1 MNKKYIKTIS
11 ITFILTIGM
20 LGAVS
25 GFSETDSTKT
35 NIESKKCSHKDE
47 EKCKKQAAEK
57 CDHKD
62 AEKCK
67 KHDSEKC
74 DKANKADHKSGSCCK
89 NKGADSKSSQKKSE
103 NKCTRSVE
111 DSTKTI

>member
-1 MNKKYIKTIS
+1 MNKKYIKALS

-35 NIESKKCSHKDE
+35 NIESKKCSHKD
-47 EKCKKQAAEK
+47 AEK

-89 NKGADSKSSQKKSE
+89 AKAAGSKACEKMSEKKSE
-103 NKCTRSVE
+103 KKCTRPAE

>member
-1 MNKKYIKTIS
+1 MNKKYIKALS
-11 ITFILTIGM
+11 ITIILTIGM

-35 NIESKKCSHKDE
+35 NIESKKC
-47 EKCKKQAAEK
+47 
-57 CDHKD
+57 DHKD

-74 DKANKADHKSGSCCK
+74 DKANKAGHKSGSCCK
-89 NKGADSKSSQKKSE
+89 AKAAGSKACEKMSEKKSE
-103 NKCTRSVE
+103 KKCTRSAE

>member
-1 MNKKYIKTIS
+1 MNKKYIKALS

-20 LGAVS
+20 LGVVN

-35 NIESKKCSHKDE
+35 KIESKKCSHKDAK
-47 EKCKKQAAEK
+47 KCDKQSAEK

-62 AEKCK
+62 G
-67 KHDSEKC
+67 EKC
-74 DKANKADHKSGSCCK
+74 DKANKSDHKSGSCCK
-89 NKGADSKSSQKKSE
+89 AKAAGSKACEKMSEKKSE
-103 NKCTRSVE
+103 KKCTKPAE